1 MARLNVN
8 PTRMELT
15 NLRGKLEIAKR
26 GHKLL
31 KDKQDVLI
39 REFIVLSDKAKS
51 LRKEVE
57 AELVKANNSFVL
69 SSAVT
74 DEDMLLMNLSYGQSD
89 VSTRLSSGRV
99 LNVRVPQFEVVV
111 SKDER
116 TQEQMLYPYSF
127 QSSTG
132 DIDEAA
138 MRLQELLPK
147 IMLLAQHEKA
157 CQMVSDEIKGTR
169 RRVNALEFRTIVD
182 LEETIDYILM
192 RIDEGERNN
201 TARLMKLSENE
212 EQEKRAK
219 EAAQKQ

>member
-15 NLRGKLEIAKR
+15 NLRGKLSIAKR

-39 REFIVLSDKAKS
+39 RDFVALAEKAKA

-57 AELVKANNSFVL
+57 TELVKSNNSLVL

-74 DEDMLLMNLSYGQSD
+74 DEDMLLMNLSYSQTQ
-89 VSTRLSSGRV
+89 VSTEVTAGRV
-99 LNVRVPQFEVVV
+99 LNVKVPHFRASV
-111 SKDER
+111 SADKR
-116 TQEQMLYPYSF
+116 SQEQLLYPYSF

-138 MRLQELLPK
+138 LRLRALLPK
-147 IMLLAQHEKA
+147 LIELAQYEKS
-157 CQMVSDEIKGTR
+157 CQMVSEEIRRTR

-182 LEETIDYILM
+182 MEETIDYILM

-201 TARLMKLSENE
+201 ISRLMKLSENE
-212 EQEKRAK
+212 QMERQ
-219 EAAQKQ
+219 AAQGD